1 MILRCPIR
9 HGGRPAGESLAARVP
24 TGAVIAGCDV
34 LKLRAGSP
42 DAYRMLWRTALAA
55 AGGMGAIVLT
65 TGGAL
70 HVSAA
75 SAPPQRSAPSAPSV
89 LAAPPVRVAPP
100 ASAPS
105 FDAAT
110 QADLSVSVPYT
121 PPRATLTRYCRQLQ
135 SGGVPAPSYSFTSF
149 VSETGGS
156 IGSTTAWCRHF
167 LAPPNGG

>member
-1 MILRCPIR
+1 MR
-9 HGGRPAGESLAARVP
+9 SARQARLSCRG
-24 TGAVIAGCDV
+24 TDGAVVAGCDV
-34 LKLRAGSP
+34 LKLRSGGP

-75 SAPPQRSAPSAPSV
+75 SAPAQRSAPS
-89 LAAPPVRVAPP
+89 VRVAPP

-105 FDAAT
+105 VDAAT

-121 PPRATLTRYCRQLQ
+121 PPRVTLTGYCRQLL

-156 IGSTTAWCRHF
+156 VGSTTAWCRHF